1 MKACKIADKIICSI
15 CRDFIEQGNQFSC
28 ASKLVTLFP
37 KEPPHLVHA
46 AIRMLDSDGL
56 LSVHYSNNEPCEIAL
71 KIQSIQECDENTML
85 KKGYRFVKEIRDW
98 F

>member
-1 MKACKIADKIICSI
+1 MKACKIADKIICSM
-15 CRDFIEQGNQFSC
+15 CRDFIEHGNQFSC

-56 LSVHYSNNEPCEIAL
+56 LSVAPPFVQIV
-71 KIQSIQECDENTML
+71 
-85 KKGYRFVKEIRDW
+85 RFHIDK
-98 F
+98 FN